1 MTDEQK
7 TSHAFERSRSN
18 AGLDLL
24 PRIEAHIRQLS
35 PHMMQRDGVVLLRE
49 AREEI
54 YKLREAI
61 LVQLCETEDSEYMT
75 GAQRDQF
82 ARDAL
87 KPNVELRGRPLLAC
101 PS

>member
-1 MTDEQK
+1 MTVEQE
-7 TSHAFERSRSN
+7 TNHAFARSLSN
-18 AGLDLL
+18 AGLGLL
-24 PRIEAHIRQLS
+24 PRIEAHIRQLA
-35 PHMMQRDGVVLLRE
+35 PHMMQREGVVLLRE

-61 LVQLCETEDSEYMT
+61 QVQLCETEDSEYMT

-87 KPNVELRGRPLLAC
+87 KPNDKLRGAL
-101 PS
+101 